1 MLLVD
6 IFILE
11 LVLPEVTELGVDI
24 LELLGTKHDDTDLV
38 SSVAV
43 VTVAALTASSN
54 MFLLSLI
61 FFLHFLDRLGLVLGR
76 TF

>member
-11 LVLPEVTELGVDI
+11 LVLPEVTELGGYI
-24 LELLGTKHDDTDLV
+24 LELLGIKHDDTDLV

-43 VTVAALTASSN
+43 VPVAAPMSSN
-54 MFLLSLI
+54 TFL
-61 FFLHFLDRLGLVLGR
+61 
-76 TF
+76 